1 MSSLLTRFEA
11 PDRDGK
17 ELCVLMAFC
26 KLNMFYEL
34 DVTMTFD
41 ASLGFAA
48 LFDMLLL
55 GKPDAEAVAVLF
67 FIFNNSIFS

>member
-1 MSSLLTRFEA
+1 MSSLLARLEA

-41 ASLGFAA
+41 ASLGFA
-48 LFDMLLL
+48 LLDMLLL
-55 GKPDAEAVAVLF
+55 GRPDAEAVAVLF